1 VITKVQAR
9 QVLDSRGNPTVEV
22 EVVAGALGRAIV
34 PSGASTGV
42 HEAVELR
49 DGGAAWNGKGVS
61 QAVANVNAEIA
72 DAVQGRERDPRRLAC
87 GREGRGCR

>member
-1 VITKVQAR
+1 MSAITKVHAR

-22 EVVAGALGRAIV
+22 EVVAGGRGRAIV

-49 DGGAAWNGKGVS
+49 DGGSAWLS
-61 QAVANVNAEIA
+61 LIHI
-72 DAVQGRERDPRRLAC
+72 
-87 GREGRGCR
+87 